1 MLKQS
6 WEGNKQSIDLIQ
18 IKMTLLISEKKY
30 ILRKTDLAFNQAK
43 EEQLNLWDTLLVVL
57 ESLQ

>member
-30 ILRKTDLAFNQAK
+30 ILRKTDLALNQAK

>member
-30 ILRKTDLAFNQAK
+30 ILRKTDLAFNQVK

>member
-18 IKMTLLISEKKY
+18 IKMTLLISEKKC